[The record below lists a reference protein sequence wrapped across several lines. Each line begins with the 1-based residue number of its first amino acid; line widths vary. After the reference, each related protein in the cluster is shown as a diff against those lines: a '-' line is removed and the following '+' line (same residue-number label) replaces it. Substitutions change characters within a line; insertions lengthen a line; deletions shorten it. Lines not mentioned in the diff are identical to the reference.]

1 MDWFL
6 ILIIFGILLL
16 AASIFANIRMYLK
29 LLKYETRIVSIYDD
43 LVNIMKL
50 MSDIDNKEIFET
62 DDEVGL
68 VFVKLRDTIN
78 ILEKYVELEK

>member
-1 MDWFL
+1 
-6 ILIIFGILLL
+6 
-16 AASIFANIRMYLK
+16 MYLK